1 MSKVNADAIK
11 PRDTGLD
18 ITLGAAGDTTVISAD
33 SIDVNTVKD
42 SGGNTLWTSDG
53 TGTLS
58 NVNSALKGNFVLLDT
73 NTTTAGASSAFTTL
87 IDSTYDVYKFAF
99 NALNPATDAVRF
111 AFQCSSDGGS
121 NYNLTITST
130 SFEALNRET
139 AGDSVLRYTAS
150 EDQAQGTGYQ
160 YLSKE
165 SGNGADEATVGEL
178 WLFNPSST
186 TYVKHFYAT
195 MQEYFQGDYSLN
207 GFRGGYFNVTTAINA
222 IDFKMTSGN
231 MDGEIKMYGISK
243 S

>member
-1 MSKVNADAIK
+1 AS
-11 PRDTGLD
+11 
-18 ITLGAAGDTTVISAD
+18 
-33 SIDVNTVKD
+33 
-42 SGGNTLWTSDG
+42 
-53 TGTLS
+53 
-58 NVNSALKGNFVLLDT
+58 
-73 NTTTAGASSAFTTL
+73 SSAFTSL
-87 IDSTYDVYKFAF
+87 IDSTYDVYIWKF

-121 NYNLTITST
+121 NYNLTITS
-130 SFEALNRET
+130 SAFEALNRET

-178 WLFNPSST
+178 YLFAPSST

-207 GFRGGYFNVTTAINA
+207 GFRGGYFNVTAAINA

-231 MDGEIKMYGISK
+231 MDGEIKMYGVL
-243 S
+243 